1 MDEEEGPERHLLSLD
16 SIKMM
21 AESVGIAGL
30 QEEAGK
36 RLAEDLEFR
45 LKEVR
50 YRDIVFLFVALDND
64 KCSGTSSGTTVFP
77 WEVY

>member
-1 MDEEEGPERHLLSLD
+1 MDDEDGPERHLVSLD

-21 AESVGIAGL
+21 AESVGVVGL

-45 LKEVR
+45 LKEVC
-50 YRDIVFLFVALDND
+50 VPGV
-64 KCSGTSSGTTVFP
+64 
-77 WEVY
+77 

>member
-1 MDEEEGPERHLLSLD
+1 MTTVDCALIRKNGPMDDEDGPERHLLSLD

-21 AESVGIAGL
+21 AESVGITGL

-36 RLAEDLEFR
+36 RLSEDLEFR

-50 YRDIVFLFVALDND
+50 YRGKVVSA
-64 KCSGTSSGTTVFP
+64 S
-77 WEVY
+77 